1 MEIFGTNID
10 FWNSETFWYGL
21 YRSRIQFPHANGV
34 RASVLHVRSCVGNRL
49 FASTQLAVMPY
60 PSHKNA
66 VQNPTIANIESILLS
81 VSLHAGGS
89 RSIIEWRPVLVGIY
103 PVSNAHKASA
113 GCTTRWL
120 AAYYSSSEGSLSRLA
135 ERVY

>member
-1 MEIFGTNID
+1 MVRALQVTN
-10 FWNSETFWYGL
+10 ST
-21 YRSRIQFPHANGV
+21 PHASGV

-89 RSIIEWRPVLVGIY
+89 RSNIEWRPVLVGIY
-103 PVSNAHKASA
+103 PVSNTHKASA
-113 GCTTRWL
+113 GCTTRWV
-120 AAYYSSSEGSLSRLA
+120 AAYYSCERIAFEISRKRVANRSAFRSHSGSLSK
-135 ERVY
+135 Y

>member
-1 MEIFGTNID
+1 MVRALQVTN
-10 FWNSETFWYGL
+10 ST
-21 YRSRIQFPHANGV
+21 PHASGV

-66 VQNPTIANIESILLS
+66 VQNPIIANIESILLS

-89 RSIIEWRPVLVGIY
+89 RSNIEWRPVLVGIY

-120 AAYYSSSEGSLSRLA
+120 AAYYSSSERITFETSRKSLRIYLRFDSGSLSK
-135 ERVY
+135 Y